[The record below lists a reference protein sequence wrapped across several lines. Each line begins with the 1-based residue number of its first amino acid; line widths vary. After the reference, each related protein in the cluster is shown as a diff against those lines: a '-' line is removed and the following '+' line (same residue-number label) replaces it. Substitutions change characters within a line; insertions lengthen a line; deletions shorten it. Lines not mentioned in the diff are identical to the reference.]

1 MGRKRYVKGLLTL
14 SVALILVWVSLDIR
28 MRPLVREY
36 ALNQGRVLAS
46 EAMAKAV
53 ETVLA
58 EEDALYDR
66 LVSVKRNSEGGVLS
80 VEADTAAINRLSA
93 RVVTALGDRLAMDD
107 YTTMTVPLFSA
118 TGSSFLAGRGP
129 DVTVRIQ
136 QNGAATTQMHSHFA
150 AAGIN
155 QTLHRLE
162 LTVTFRTVV
171 LVAGM
176 SEAVEISGTYL
187 VAETVIVGTVPDRY
201 VGIERNE

>member
-1 MGRKRYVKGLLTL
+1 MRGKRRVKGLL
-14 SVALILVWVSLDIR
+14 ALLLAVVLVWISLDFR

-36 ALNQGRVLAS
+36 GINQGRLLAS
-46 EAMAKAV
+46 EALATAV
-53 ETVLA
+53 DRVLT
-58 EEDALYDR
+58 EEAALYEQ

-80 VEADTAAINRLSA
+80 VEANTAAINRLSA
-93 RVVTALGDRLAMDD
+93 RVITVLGDTLTRED
-107 YTTMTVPLFSA
+107 YAAMTVPLFSA
-118 TGSSFLAGRGP
+118 TGSAFLAGRGP

-136 QNGAATTQMHSHFA
+136 QNGAATTNMHSHFA

-176 SEAVEISGTYL
+176 SEAVEISGTFL

-201 VGIERNE
+201 MGMERDG